1 MTRKVTVLGSLNA
14 DTIMHIVRMPKQG
27 ETMAMHNATTAPGG
41 KGANQAVAAAR
52 METITKFVG
61 AVGADQ
67 NGIMMLNALKDNGV
81 DTTYVKECA
90 DVGTGSAYIMLEDD
104 GSNTILIHGGAN
116 QSLTIADVTDATSAI
131 TTADILVAQF
141 ETPLEVTFKA
151 FELAK
156 QNGVFTILNPAP
168 ATANIPNELL
178 DLTDLIVP
186 NETEAEII
194 SGIPV
199 TDEASMEENARKFR
213 ELGVQNL
220 IITVGARGAYYSTV
234 HGAGFVPAFKVNAVD
249 TTAAGDTFIGTLAAE
264 LELDLSNV
272 EEAIRFSNR
281 ASSITVQGAG
291 ALPSI
296 PKLSQVQAAFNADVK

>member
-14 DTIMHIVRMPKQG
+14 DAILHIPRLPKQG
-27 ETMAMHNATTAPGG
+27 ETMAMHDATTAPGG

-52 METITKFVG
+52 MGALTQFVG
-61 AVGADQ
+61 AIGEDQ
-67 NGIMMLNALKDNGV
+67 NGIMMFEAMADNKV
-81 DTTYVKECA
+81 NTTHIKKMTET
-90 DVGTGSAYIMLEDD
+90 GTGAAYIMLEDD

-116 QSLTIADVTDATSAI
+116 QALTVADIETASEAITSADV
-131 TTADILVAQF
+131 LVAQF
-141 ETPLEVTFKA
+141 ETPLDVTAKA

-168 ATANIPNELL
+168 AHKGIPAELL
-178 DLTDLIVP
+178 GLTDLIIP

-194 SGIPV
+194 TGIEV
-199 TDEASMEENARKFR
+199 TDDASMEANARKFR
-213 ELGVQNL
+213 ELGVPNL

-234 HGAGFVPAFKVNAVD
+234 NGAGFVDAFKVNAVD
-249 TTAAGDTFIGTLAAE
+249 TTAAGDTFIGTLSSQ
-264 LELDLSNV
+264 LELDLSNIV
-272 EEAIRFSNR
+272 EAIRFSNR

-296 PKLSQVQAAFNADVK
+296 PNYDQVKAAFEN

>member
-52 METITKFVG
+52 MDATTKFVG
-61 AVGADQ
+61 AIGNDQ
-67 NGIMMLNALKDNGV
+67 NGQMMLNALADNGV
-81 DTTYVKECA
+81 DTTFIKKC
-90 DVGTGSAYIMLEDD
+90 DDIGTGSAYIMLEDD
-104 GSNTILIHGGAN
+104 GNNTILIHGGAN
-116 QSLTIADVTDATSAI
+116 QSLTLADVDKAAEAITSA
-131 TTADILVAQF
+131 DVLVAQF
-141 ETPLEVTFKA
+141 ETPLEVTLKA
-151 FELAK
+151 FTLAK

-168 ATANIPNELL
+168 AKADINPELL

-186 NETEAEII
+186 NETESEII
-194 SGIPV
+194 TGIAV

-220 IITVGARGAYYSTV
+220 IITVGERGAYYSTV
-234 HGAGFVPAFKVNAVD
+234 HGAGFIPAFKVKAID
-249 TTAAGDTFIGTLAAE
+249 TTAAGDTFIGTLASQ
-264 LELDLSNV
+264 LELDLSNITD
-272 EEAIRFSNR
+272 AICFSNR

-296 PKLSQVQAAFNADVK
+296 PKLDQVKEAFAKDKN